1 MLSWIFQN
9 RSKLNPI
16 ETRVVEVIAAALPE
30 DSAALL
36 RSQVSLIN
44 KVQRIDQDREVDFYH
59 MEKGRPAFP
68 DTLLFPNRA
77 DEFQLARVHL
87 TDVATG
93 HQSKAIV
100 SLVKGRLF
108 CIEFSHTPRDLRGSS
123 DLKIE
128 IEQLNSPMNT
138 GEPNPQGVPHKL

>member
-1 MLSWIFQN
+1 MLSWILPN

-16 ETRVVEVIAAALPE
+16 ETRVIDAIAAALPE

-36 RSQVSLIN
+36 RTQVSLIN

-59 MEKGRPAFP
+59 MEKGKPTFP
-68 DTLLFPNRA
+68 DSALFPNRA
-77 DEFQLARVHL
+77 EELEMARVHL
-87 TDVATG
+87 TDVVTG
-93 HQSKAIV
+93 HQTKATV

-108 CIEFSHTPRDLRGSS
+108 CIEFSHTPRDLSGSG

-128 IEQLNSPMNT
+128 IEQLKNPVNT
-138 GEPNPQGVPHKL
+138 GELKP